1 MSRFVNLELN
11 GESDHEHRETRAL
24 KDESYFLA
32 QATAALESAEWEL
45 ALRQFGRVLEFNP
58 ANVFAWT
65 GQVRMLIELGEY
77 REACL
82 WADKA
87 LERFPN
93 HPELLAAK
101 AVGLARSG
109 DLQGA
114 LAFSD
119 ASIEER
125 GDSPYVWLAR
135 GDVMLA
141 REEPRADFCFDRA
154 LMLSQGSWLIAWL
167 AARIR
172 AFYRQFALA
181 IKLLQQ
187 ALALNATH
195 FVLWL
200 QLGEAQEA
208 LGITGPAAASFGQ
221 ASQLNP
227 SCTAARLGLTRVKN
241 VGFLTAIRRRFFP

>member
-1 MSRFVNLELN
+1 
-11 GESDHEHRETRAL
+11 
-24 KDESYFLA
+24 
-32 QATAALESAEWEL
+32 
-45 ALRQFGRVLEFNP
+45 
-58 ANVFAWT
+58 
-65 GQVRMLIELGEY
+65 
-77 REACL
+77 
-82 WADKA
+82 
-87 LERFPN
+87 
-93 HPELLAAK
+93 LAAK

-154 LMLSQGSWLIAWL
+154 LMLGQGSWLIAWL

-187 ALALNATH
+187 ALALNPTQ

-208 LGITGPAAASFGQ
+208 LGITGPAVTSFEQ

-227 SCTAARLGLTRVKN
+227 CCTAARLGLTRVKN